1 MGMIIFVF
9 DSSWF
14 SIREHYFLTSF
25 FSYFQVP
32 CKILVAASFFFLLSF
47 DSSVA
52 SCPRLP

>member
-9 DSSWF
+9 DRSWF

-32 CKILVAASFFFLLSF
+32 CKILVAASFFFPSF
-47 DSSVA
+47 
-52 SCPRLP
+52 L